1 LKWLLFLFVY
11 FFRCCFSFLSF
22 SNQLQPHRLIPSLRS
37 AKNRR
42 YVVDEDLGAVA
53 ILNDFP
59 FLDKTKPN
67 GTSSTNILRVEGGQ
81 IRYIH
86 EITVCSTAN
95 CGR

>member
-1 LKWLLFLFVY
+1 MGRGVGVG
-11 FFRCCFSFLSF
+11 RECCFWFAFAVVLA
-22 SNQLQPHRLIPSLRS
+22 NTYAWLCS

-42 YVVDEDLGAVA
+42 YVVDEEIGAVA

-59 FLDKTKPN
+59 FLDKAKPN
-67 GTSSTNILRVEGGQ
+67 GTSSTNLLRVEGGQ

-86 EITVCSTAN
+86 EITVCTAAN